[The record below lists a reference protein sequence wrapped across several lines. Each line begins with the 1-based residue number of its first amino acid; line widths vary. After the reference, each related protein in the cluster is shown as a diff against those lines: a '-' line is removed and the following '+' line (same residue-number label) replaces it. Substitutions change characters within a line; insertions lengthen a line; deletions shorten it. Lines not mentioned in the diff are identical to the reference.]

1 MTRIQRTP
9 ESYVRALGVHV
20 RIGWVPDGAWGT
32 YDAELHVIT
41 LKAGLAPLQM
51 ICTLMHEL
59 GHAAYRHVGTNTR
72 QEREANEWAA
82 VRLIDK
88 KEFIDAALV
97 EDCAV
102 GIANRLGVLPEV
114 VLHYVNTL
122 SDGERQSI
130 DELVRGIS
138 AA

>member
-9 ESYVRALGVHV
+9 EAYVRALGVQV
-20 RIGWVPDGAWGT
+20 RVGWVPDGCWGT
-32 YDAELHVIT
+32 YDAELHLVT
-41 LKAGLAPLQM
+41 LKEGLAPLQM

-59 GHAAYRHVGTNTR
+59 GHAAYRHTGTSAR

-82 VRLIDK
+82 ARLIDK
-88 KEFIDAALV
+88 QEFIDAALV
-97 EDCAV
+97 EKSAV
-102 GIANRLGVLPEV
+102 GIANRVGVLPDV

-122 SDGERQSI
+122 SDGERDAI